1 MRYFVRKAP
10 GGWMV
15 WDRSRGGPAKIGEGY
30 AVNMFQVEAELLS
43 AMLSEGLGE
52 LEPHT
57 DSHEL
62 KH

>member
-10 GGWMV
+10 GRWMV

-43 AMLSEGLGE
+43 AMLS
-52 LEPHT
+52 
-57 DSHEL
+57 
-62 KH
+62 